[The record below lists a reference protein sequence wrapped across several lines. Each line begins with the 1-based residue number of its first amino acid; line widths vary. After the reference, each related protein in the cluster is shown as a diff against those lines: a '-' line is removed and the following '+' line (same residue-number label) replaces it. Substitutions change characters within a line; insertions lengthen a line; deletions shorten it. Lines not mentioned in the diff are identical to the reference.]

1 MSAKVIKFNRQEYT
15 TIRKEEIFVRKNE
28 FPELFH
34 GSFKITIEICM
45 DSTNIP
51 VLIWY
56 INDNVAER
64 EIWDYRETIKNFGSN
79 FKNIV
84 KEYVH
89 LQLLNQ
95 MQQQKIN

>member
-1 MSAKVIKFNRQEYT
+1 MSEKVIRFNRQEYT

-89 LQLLNQ
+89 LQLKAESSLL
-95 MQQQKIN
+95 